1 MIYAS
6 GLVKMDNLQM
16 EDLFIEKLAW
26 FKQNEKPEAVLLLA
40 DEPERI
46 KIIIAWTNTQV
57 VQADNLTELVN
68 TSEKGIW
75 AWLWENTVFSR
86 EELLGTIGTA
96 LSDAGLEKKMRPLI
110 GNRIIYPD
118 GTVNSYVQ
126 RYLRE
131 KVINLFDGKTRKI
144 SRKAE

>member
-26 FKQNEKPEAVLLLA
+26 FKQNEKPEIVLLIA
-40 DEPERI
+40 DEPECI

-68 TSEKGIW
+68 ASEKEIW
-75 AWLWENTVFSR
+75 AWLWENTIYYPDELKEKTGASFS
-86 EELLGTIGTA
+86 EK
-96 LSDAGLEKKMRPLI
+96 GLENKMKPLI
-110 GNRIIYPD
+110 GNHIIYPD
-118 GTVNSYVQ
+118 GTINSYVQ

-131 KVINLFDGKTRKI
+131 KVINLFESKTRKI
-144 SRKAE
+144 AKITE

>member
-1 MIYAS
+1 MIYAN
-6 GLVKMDNLQM
+6 GLDKMNNLQM
-16 EDLFIEKLAW
+16 SDLFIEKLAW
-26 FKQNEKPEAVLLLA
+26 FKQNEKPEAVLLIA

-46 KIIIAWTNTQV
+46 KIVIAWTNIQV
-57 VQADNLTELVN
+57 VQAENLTEPVN

-75 AWLWENTVFSR
+75 AWLWENTVFPR
-86 EELLGTIGTA
+86 EELIGAIGTA

-110 GNRIIYPD
+110 GNRIIYQD

-131 KVINLFDGKTRKI
+131 KVINLFESKTRKI
-144 SRKAE
+144 ARKTE